1 MSKRLFHIL
10 AVTMGLPL
18 AVLALA
24 GAAPSD
30 PLTSV
35 AAPVS
40 KQTVP
45 HDASTGWVLYGFV
58 KDAQLQ
64 PVSGVTIFLVDSR
77 NVYQPT
83 FGSTKTDY
91 RGYFLL
97 NYAGTTTPA
106 SSPTPGA
113 GQLFIEITNAKS
125 QAVYRS
131 TNPFMPVPGSS
142 TNYQTI
148 VLPATSAP
156 H

>member
-1 MSKRLFHIL
+1 MLKRLFRIL
-10 AVTMGLPL
+10 AVTIGLPL

-24 GAAPSD
+24 AAAPSD

-35 AAPVS
+35 TAPVS
-40 KQTVP
+40 KQSAP
-45 HDASTGWVLYGFV
+45 HVASNGWVLYGFV

-77 NVYQPT
+77 SVYQST

-97 NYAGTTTPA
+97 NYAGATTQA

-113 GQLFIEITNAKS
+113 VQLFLEITNAKG

-131 TNPFMPVPGSS
+131 TNPFMPVPGGS

-148 VLPATSAP
+148 VLPATP